1 MPVITQRDSGE
12 TFVLRRGSSATLQ
25 LSGRWVWSGPLVSS
39 RAIELVQIFSFR
51 ATGSSEWDV
60 VAERRGVAVI
70 RAHGKPNCSDCR
82 REPLNFAVT
91 VVVRR

>member
-1 MPVITQRDSGE
+1 
-12 TFVLRRGSSATLQ
+12 
-25 LSGRWVWSGPLVSS
+25 
-39 RAIELVQIFSFR
+39 
-51 ATGSSEWDV
+51 
-60 VAERRGVAVI
+60 VI